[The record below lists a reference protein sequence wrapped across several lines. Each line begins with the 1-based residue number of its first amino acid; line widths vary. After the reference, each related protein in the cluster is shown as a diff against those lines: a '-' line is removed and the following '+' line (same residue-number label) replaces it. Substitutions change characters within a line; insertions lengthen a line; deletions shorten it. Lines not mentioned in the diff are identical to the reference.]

1 LGIREQKLLET
12 EEDVMRL
19 DQQAILRI
27 AQLVHEH
34 GATNL
39 REIEVQV
46 CMLMETHSRH
56 HYPILYPACVKY
68 VGFMVF
74 CEADMPISES
84 SLAKLAS
91 LKIVRMSQQTGGATP
106 TPVLNF

>member
-1 LGIREQKLLET
+1 
-12 EEDVMRL
+12 MRL

-46 CMLMETHSRH
+46 CMLTGTHNRH
-56 HYPILYPACVKY
+56 HHPIFYPVE
-68 VGFMVF
+68 FTVF
-74 CEADMPISES
+74 CEADIPISES

-91 LKIVRMSQQTGGATP
+91 LKIVRMSQQTGGVTSA
-106 TPVLNF
+106 PVLNF